1 MAHRIV
7 ILEQLPSKD
16 VWLCNHVEDDW
27 LMATSFRDAMLDVIR
42 KRGNVILYTAIF
54 NLDEKKPGG

>member
-7 ILEQLPSKD
+7 ILELTQDKN
-16 VWLCNHVEDDW
+16 VWLCDHVEGDW
-27 LMATSFRDAMLDVIR
+27 LMATSFRGAMLDVIR
-42 KRGNVILYTAIF
+42 KRGNTILYNSIF